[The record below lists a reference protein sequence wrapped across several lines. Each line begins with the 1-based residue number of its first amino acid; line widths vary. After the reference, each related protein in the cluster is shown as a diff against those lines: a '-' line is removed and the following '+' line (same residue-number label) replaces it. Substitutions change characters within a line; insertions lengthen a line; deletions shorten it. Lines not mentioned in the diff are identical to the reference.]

1 MTNKD
6 MDIETKEESF
16 RNSREAEARLNAKK
30 NNTDITDEL
39 QNFDDDKSDDIEVD
53 KPGAER

>member
-1 MTNKD
+1 